1 MGRCTMNQLYWLII
15 YYYYVSSDGL
25 AWVFSA
31 CLVLTGPL
39 FPQHQL
45 YLTSAS
51 LDYKVQAFF
60 YTTWILTLELVAVSF
75 PFQSTGATLQ
85 PFRSLLLTSNQV
97 NVSKDACL
105 VGFSSVYPYFL
116 LCSHLFSYSWFRCV
130 NEFIFIRWQALTAVG
145 CACVTVAT
153 QTGW

>member
-1 MGRCTMNQLYWLII
+1 M
-15 YYYYVSSDGL
+15 
-25 AWVFSA
+25 FSA

-39 FPQHQL
+39 FPQNQL

-51 LDYKVQAFF
+51 IDYKVQDFF
-60 YTTWILTLELVAVSF
+60 YTKWILTLELEAVSF
-75 PFQSTGATLQ
+75 PFQTTGATLQ

-116 LCSHLFSYSWFRCV
+116 SVLIYFHIHDSGV
-130 NEFIFIRWQALTAVG
+130 
-145 CACVTVAT
+145 
-153 QTGW
+153 